1 MQKTST
7 PIRIVFNL
15 HFRGR
20 FLLLLVL
27 LLGLSSGR
35 AQAQLTESFAD
46 GDFTQ
51 NPVWTGGTAD
61 FQVNASQQLQSNGP
75 AVTPSTTQL
84 VTVSQAA
91 TGTTW
96 EFYAKLNLA
105 TSGSNYA
112 DVWLMADQAD
122 LKAATTKGY
131 FVRLGGT
138 DDEVSLFRKNPSATA
153 AVVIDGA
160 NSTLSSTSSNVVRV
174 RVTRSVQNVW
184 TLERDLTGGTTF
196 TTEGTATDATHQR
209 SSYLGVTLTY
219 SATNNRNFYFDDF
232 RVTDA
237 TAPTLLSAGIIS
249 ARQVDVV
256 FNELVAA
263 TQTPASYTL
272 TSAGAPA
279 VTAAQRDATD
289 PALVHLTL
297 AADLP
302 AGSSTLAVRN
312 VADLYGNVAG
322 GPLTATL
329 TYTPPAVTPGYYQ
342 LLITEIL
349 ADELPVVGL
358 PASEFVEIHNP
369 SATQTLDLGGVR
381 LLRTSSTATAA
392 VFPTGAQLLPGEY
405 AVVCGSTRTAQ
416 FASYGKVFG
425 LSNFPALTN
434 AGDELLLRAR
444 DGRTVFEVR
453 YTDAW
458 YRDAVKKEGGWTLEM
473 IDTANPCGGAANW
486 TASTDAS
493 GGTPGR
499 ANSARAA
506 NADRTAP
513 LLRRA
518 TVVSPTLV
526 RLEFDEKLDSV
537 TASNPALYSL
547 TPGLTITRVTP
558 VPFDFRAVE
567 LTLATPLAA
576 AQAYTATV
584 QRSVDCVGNA
594 TGAAASVTFGLPVVP
609 TVGQVLITEIM
620 ADETPT
626 VGLPASEYLE
636 IHNPTT
642 RILDLGGMRLLKP
655 GSSSAAVFPDTT
667 RLQPGQYAVVCS
679 STRTA
684 LFARYGAVFGVS
696 NFPSLSNDGDQLVLR
711 ARDGRTLFEIAYSS
725 TWYKDAAKKDGGWA
739 LEMVDTGNPCA
750 GIENWTASTDP
761 SGGTPGKV
769 NAARATNP
777 DRTAPALLRAV
788 AISPTIVRLYFGE
801 KLDSVAAAN
810 PALYSFSTGPTV
822 TKAAPASPDFRA
834 VDLTLGSALVASQ
847 PITVS
852 VQRATDCVGNATG
865 AAASATF
872 GLPSAPVENDVVIN
886 EILFNPRT
894 GGVDF
899 VELLNRSNKY
909 LNLQGWEL
917 GNISTSNVLSKEPI
931 TAGPYVLAPG
941 QLVVLTTKPD
951 VVQSQYPTNDPSAFL
966 TLPALPTF
974 ADDAGTV
981 VVFDS
986 QNRALDRYAYSESQ
1000 HLGLLD
1006 SKDGVSLERIR
1017 TDGPSVAGN
1026 FHSAA
1031 SAVGYASPGR
1041 RNSQYQDDPGGDK
1054 LFTLEPEVFTPDADG
1069 QQDFTTLN
1077 YRVDQ
1082 PGFAASITVYDAQG
1096 RLARR
1101 LVRNETMATT
1111 GFFQWDGL
1119 NDQGRKVPIGYY
1131 VLHIELLQPS
1141 GEKKDYKKT
1150 VVVGARF

>member
-1 MQKTST
+1 M
-7 PIRIVFNL
+7 
-15 HFRGR
+15 
-20 FLLLLVL
+20 LLLLSL
-27 LLGLSSGR
+27 CR
-35 AQAQLTESFAD
+35 PAAYAQLTESFTD

-51 NPVWTGGTAD
+51 NPAWVGGTAD
-61 FQVNASQQLQSNGP
+61 FVVNASQQLQSNGP

-84 VTVSQAA
+84 VTASQAA

-122 LKAATTKGY
+122 LKAAANKGY

-138 DDEVSLFRKNPSATA
+138 DDEVSLFRKNASATA
-153 AVVIDGA
+153 AVLIDGA
-160 NSTLSSTSSNVVRV
+160 NSTLNSTTSNVVRV

-184 TLERDLTGGTTF
+184 TLERDLNGGQNF
-196 TTEGTATDATHQR
+196 TAEGSVTDATHQR
-209 SSYLGVTLTY
+209 SNFFGVTLTY

-232 RVTDA
+232 RISDN
-237 TAPTLLSAGIIS
+237 TAPVLQSASIVS
-249 ARQVDVV
+249 ARQVDVL
-256 FNELVAA
+256 FNEPVFTPNVA
-263 TQTPASYTL
+263 TYQFNNGTPVIVS
-272 TSAGAPA
+272 
-279 VTAAQRDATD
+279 VVRDASD
-289 PALVHLTL
+289 VGLVHLTL
-297 AADLP
+297 AADLAP
-302 AGSSTLAVRN
+302 GANTLTLRAG
-312 VADLYGNVAG
+312 DLYGNIT
-322 GPLTATL
+322 GPLTTTL
-329 TYTPPAVTPGYYQ
+329 TFSPPAVAPGYYQ

-381 LLRTSSTATAA
+381 LLRTSSTGTPA
-392 VFPTGAQLLPGEY
+392 VFPAGAQLLPGEY

-416 FASYGKVFG
+416 FAAYGKVFG
-425 LSNFPALTN
+425 LSNFPSLTN
-434 AGDELLLRAR
+434 AGDELLLRGR
-444 DGRTVFEVR
+444 DGRTLFEVR

-458 YRDAVKKEGGWTLEM
+458 YRDAVKKEGGWSLEM
-473 IDTANPCGGAANW
+473 IDTANPCGGATNW

-499 ANSARAA
+499 ANSVRAT

-518 TVVSPTLV
+518 SVLSPTVV

-537 TASNPALYSL
+537 QAANPALYSL
-547 TPGLTITRVTP
+547 APGLTITRVTP

-576 AQAYTATV
+576 AQLYTATV
-584 QRSVDCVGNA
+584 QRAVDCVGNA

-609 TVGQVLITEIM
+609 TVGQVIITEIL

-684 LFARYGAVFGVS
+684 LFARYGSVFGLS

-711 ARDGRTLFEIAYSS
+711 ARDGRTLFEVSYSS

-739 LEMVDTGNPCA
+739 LEMVDAGNFCA
-750 GIENWTASTDP
+750 GNENWTASTDA
-761 SGGTPGKV
+761 SGGTPGRANSV
-769 NAARATNP
+769 RATNP
-777 DRTAPALLRAV
+777 DRTAPVLLRAV
-788 AISPTIVRLYFGE
+788 AVSPTIVRLFFGE
-801 KLDSVAAAN
+801 KLDSVSAAN
-810 PALYSFSTGPTV
+810 PALYTFSPNTTV
-822 TKAAPASPDFRA
+822 TRAAPVSPDFRA
-834 VDLTLGSALVASQ
+834 VDLTLGSALAASQ

-865 AAASATF
+865 AAATATF
-872 GLPSAPVENDVVIN
+872 GLPSAPAQNDVVIN
-886 EILFNPRT
+886 EILFNPRS

-899 VELLNRSNKY
+899 VELINRSNKY

-917 GNISTSNVLSKEPI
+917 GNIAPGGVVSEPI
-931 TAGPYVLAPG
+931 SSGPYVLAPG

-951 VVQSQYPTNDPSAFL
+951 LVQSQYPTNDPNAFL
-966 TLPALPTF
+966 TLPALPTL

-981 VVFDS
+981 LVFDS
-986 QNRALDRYAYSESQ
+986 QKRLLDRYDFDENQ

-1017 TDGPSVAGN
+1017 TDGPSVASN

-1031 SAVGYASPGR
+1031 STVGYATPGR
-1041 RNSQYQDDPGGDK
+1041 RNSQYQDDPGGSK

-1101 LVRNETMATT
+1101 LVRNETMATS

-1131 VLHIELLQPS
+1131 ILHIELLQPS
-1141 GEKKDYKKT
+1141 GEKKEYKKS